1 VETDAARRGEAIFT
15 ILQLLLLKNPHSTG
29 VVLKIGPSSLNALS
43 TLPTFGAA
51 PKAVPVAALK
61 QCTRGNLCPKKYLLR
76 SLRHAVYFPH
86 RMDLVDDPAKSQ
98 RNKEKHGIDFHE
110 AQALWLDEDR
120 VEFPARS
127 DNKERHALIA
137 LRDEKIRVAFYTMRE
152 AAIRL
157 ISVRRAREN
166 EKKAYYKC

>member
-1 VETDAARRGEAIFT
+1 
-15 ILQLLLLKNPHSTG
+15 
-29 VVLKIGPSSLNALS
+29 
-43 TLPTFGAA
+43 
-51 PKAVPVAALK
+51 
-61 QCTRGNLCPKKYLLR
+61 
-76 SLRHAVYFPH
+76 
-86 RMDLVDDPAKSQ
+86 MDLVDDPAKSQ